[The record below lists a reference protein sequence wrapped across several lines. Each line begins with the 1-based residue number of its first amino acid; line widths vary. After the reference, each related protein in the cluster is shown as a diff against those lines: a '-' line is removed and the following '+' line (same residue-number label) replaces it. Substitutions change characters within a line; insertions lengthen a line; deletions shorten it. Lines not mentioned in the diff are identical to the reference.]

1 MFGFFKKQE
10 YIVPEKLE
18 HQEPPEPEVNVYE
31 PAPYTIGVNQH
42 GMTQV
47 VFRTNIGMSTLSL
60 DPRSVR
66 HFIKMLE
73 CTIQSEPDDSND
85 NTGDAY
91 D

>member
-1 MFGFFKKQE
+1 MFGLFNKPE

-18 HQEPPEPEVNVYE
+18 PQEPEVNIYE

-73 CTIQSEPDDSND
+73 CSIQSEPSESEEE
-85 NTGDAY
+85 
-91 D
+91 